1 MAVEQV
7 AALVQLARNRVSIQ
21 VGAAAERARRGLA
34 VAAPAQE
41 VGGKIYD
48 PLAAQ
53 RKSSELS
60 LWDTMVI

>member
-41 VGGKIYD
+41 VGGKIMTH
-48 PLAAQ
+48 LQ
-53 RKSSELS
+53 RSERV
-60 LWDTMVI
+60 VI